1 MNTSRKLITGVV
13 LAGLTFAVPARAEVA
28 AETNVFGDYLR
39 TVVYASA
46 SVRHPRI
53 WSVTRMRL
61 GLTPL
66 NPQGDATG
74 DLFPVIAENP
84 AQQGWPLAVWS
95 RFNGHD
101 YDLVWSRWEG
111 RSWSPVATVEAS
123 LSPLDAIDP
132 VIAFNAKG
140 RAHMVWMNQ
149 DDSSSAVYLSVF
161 ESGQWM
167 SPYRVSDPGEIAIRP
182 GIEVAADGSVLAS
195 YDTPTLHVVKTIV
208 FAVPSTITDDLNP
221 FGPSAT
227 TTTSTTTDLD
237 GSAVSDKK

>member
-28 AETNVFGDYLR
+28 AETNVFGNYLR

-74 DLFPVIAENP
+74 DLFPVVAENP

-123 LSPLDAIDP
+123 LSPFDAIDP

-182 GIEVAADGSVLAS
+182 GIEVSGRRQRARQLRHADPARRQ
-195 YDTPTLHVVKTIV
+195 
-208 FAVPSTITDDLNP
+208 DDRLRGADDDHRRSEP
-221 FGPSAT
+221 LRATAT

-237 GSAVSDKK
+237 GSAVNDKK